1 MSNRS
6 LKLTIAL
13 FAGAIF
19 SSLVDAQEMERSSI
33 NFNSGVLYSWPA
45 YVAFQGGGAICIG
58 EIITNRPFVMASRT
72 TVRTVSRSKT
82 STSPSTYTNSVNLP
96 LRPAPGGC

>member
-13 FAGAIF
+13 FAGAVF
-19 SSLVDAQEMERSSI
+19 SSLVDAQEIERSSV

-45 YVAFQGGGAICIG
+45 YVALPGGTAFCIG
-58 EIITNRPFVMASRT
+58 ELITNRPFTMASRT
-72 TVRTVSRSKT
+72 TVRTVSRGNTDS
-82 STSPSTYTNSVNLP
+82 SASTYTNSVNVL